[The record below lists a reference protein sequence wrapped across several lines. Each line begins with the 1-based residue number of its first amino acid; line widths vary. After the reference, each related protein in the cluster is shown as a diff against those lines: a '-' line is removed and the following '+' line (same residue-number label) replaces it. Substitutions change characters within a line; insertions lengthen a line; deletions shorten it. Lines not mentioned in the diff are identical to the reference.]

1 MKKKTK
7 PIKIKKVV
15 KGLMTTDTGFI
26 EHEYWVQ
33 LTKDDVGM
41 TLSIDD
47 YIIPWSPWELISRK
61 SDGVKR

>member
-1 MKKKTK
+1 MKKKIK
-7 PIKIKKVV
+7 PIKIKKAV

-26 EHEYWVQ
+26 EKEFWVQ

-47 YIIPWSPWELISRK
+47 YIIPLEPLKIEIEE
-61 SDGVKR
+61 KR